1 VLAEEASVQQQL
13 EGHMPEDSAALMAA
27 LEEDRSTWNNF
38 LDDPVAMVTWS
49 YASHSAK
56 VASDLA

>member
-1 VLAEEASVQQQL
+1 VLSEEASVQQQL
-13 EGHMPEDSAALMAA
+13 RAHMPEDSAALTAA
-27 LEEDRSTWNNF
+27 LEEDRSKWSNF
-38 LDDPVAMVTWS
+38 LDAAVAMVTWS